1 MSWQVTVTRVYVLSH
16 FHRVQLCAAL
26 WTVSLQAPLCMG
38 LFRQE
43 YWSGLPCPPPGI
55 FPTQGLNPCL
65 LHQPA
70 LTSGFFTASTSWEA
84 QVLHGVGQNVCSG
97 FSIISCRKTRTN
109 FLASPILLHIYRK
122 LRAPCYLIVSGL
134 DLWTQI
140 SHEAPKLVSSY

>member
-1 MSWQVTVTRVYVLSH
+1 MCAVLCSVVSVVSDSVH
-16 FHRVQLCAAL
+16 PFGLQPSRLLCPWNSPGKNTGGGCHAL
-26 WTVSLQAPLCMG
+26 LQ
-38 LFRQE
+38 
-43 YWSGLPCPPPGI
+43 GI

-140 SHEAPKLVSSY
+140 SHEVPKSSY